1 MKVYVG
7 SENPSK
13 IEAVKVALKAL
24 GYSNADVCGM
34 EADSKVG
41 SKPVDDDIVK
51 GARNRNEDMYFKC
64 EKWDYL
70 ISIEGGIEENNGDYY
85 LVTYAVVE
93 NDKGVSFEGKSI
105 GVPVTKRMYEYYKS
119 GKSINKLI
127 DCLFGTTDNKKGS
140 GISGFLSDDIFKR
153 SKMDSEAVIS
163 ALLPFENDYKYA
175 LIDQA
180 IVKKLTS
187 K

>member
-1 MKVYVG
+1 
-7 SENPSK
+7 
-13 IEAVKVALKAL
+13 
-24 GYSNADVCGM
+24 
-34 EADSKVG
+34 
-41 SKPVDDDIVK
+41 
-51 GARNRNEDMYFKC
+51 
-64 EKWDYL
+64 
-70 ISIEGGIEENNGDYY
+70 
-85 LVTYAVVE
+85 
-93 NDKGVSFEGKSI
+93 
-105 GVPVTKRMYEYYKS
+105 MYEYYKS